1 MKGYIAFVKKE
12 FVENLKNYRFLIL
25 FAIFAIFGMSSAF
38 LAKFTPEII
47 AAFGAGLEITEE
59 PVALDA
65 WQQFFK
71 NISGI
76 GFSAFIILFGSCMS
90 SEYSKGTLLLLVT
103 KGLARPSVIMA
114 KYTVAAVSM
123 TVSFWVSFVG
133 AYGYTYYLWPD
144 ASLSNVVPSAFF
156 MWMIGF
162 LYLSILILGCVL
174 FKQTFTSILF
184 TGGIVAL
191 FSVLSVIK
199 PLSAFNPVVL
209 TSRNVDLI
217 SGEISMTEFLI
228 PFIFSVVL
236 SVVFLAVAI
245 RAFTELV
252 RLMKYADRQDVS
264 SASRKEYEA
273 ILAIFRELQKKRK
286 SASNVDL
293 MVEINS
299 IISEYVQVD
308 APGEGIVPSRQF
320 DISKIDFDLLRR
332 EFARAK
338 KKNLIL
344 KDLDDLIQERLDSFL
359 CGFKLAWELVNEL
372 NHHQENR
379 HLSSAEEAETDA
391 CSVL

>member
-12 FVENLKNYRFLIL
+12 FVENPKNYRFLIL
-25 FAIFAIFGMSSAF
+25 FAIFAVFGMSSAF

-191 FSVLSVIK
+191 FSVLSVVK

-228 PFIFSVVL
+228 PFIVSVVL
-236 SVVFLAVAI
+236 SVVFLAAAI
-245 RAFTELV
+245 RAFN
-252 RLMKYADRQDVS
+252 
-264 SASRKEYEA
+264 
-273 ILAIFRELQKKRK
+273 KKQ
-286 SASNVDL
+286 L
-293 MVEINS
+293 
-299 IISEYVQVD
+299 
-308 APGEGIVPSRQF
+308 
-320 DISKIDFDLLRR
+320 
-332 EFARAK
+332 
-338 KKNLIL
+338 
-344 KDLDDLIQERLDSFL
+344 
-359 CGFKLAWELVNEL
+359 
-372 NHHQENR
+372 
-379 HLSSAEEAETDA
+379 
-391 CSVL
+391 

>member
-162 LYLSILILGCVL
+162 L
-174 FKQTFTSILF
+174 
-184 TGGIVAL
+184 
-191 FSVLSVIK
+191 
-199 PLSAFNPVVL
+199 
-209 TSRNVDLI
+209 
-217 SGEISMTEFLI
+217 
-228 PFIFSVVL
+228 
-236 SVVFLAVAI
+236 
-245 RAFTELV
+245 
-252 RLMKYADRQDVS
+252 
-264 SASRKEYEA
+264 
-273 ILAIFRELQKKRK
+273 
-286 SASNVDL
+286 
-293 MVEINS
+293 
-299 IISEYVQVD
+299 
-308 APGEGIVPSRQF
+308 
-320 DISKIDFDLLRR
+320 
-332 EFARAK
+332 
-338 KKNLIL
+338 
-344 KDLDDLIQERLDSFL
+344 
-359 CGFKLAWELVNEL
+359 
-372 NHHQENR
+372 
-379 HLSSAEEAETDA
+379 
-391 CSVL
+391 